1 MMKILSIILFSLCFS
16 NSAWAA
22 PAKNLD
28 TYWQPFATTESIAV
42 NHQPWQLLLD
52 NYLSIDAQQQTFFAY
67 AKVTAQHRQ
76 VLNKYIANLSALDP
90 LLLTRAQQK
99 AYWINLY
106 NAATVNLIVEK
117 YPVKTITKLGKGF
130 FSFGPWDDK
139 LLKINHRKLTL
150 NDIEHRILRP
160 IYNDARIHY
169 AVNCASYS
177 CPNLATE
184 VYTKE
189 NTHALLEQGAKQY
202 INHSRGVSINRDKLT
217 LSSIFDW
224 YSDDFG
230 RNKTELIQHL
240 LKYAQ
245 PQLNTALVAYAQ
257 QQNMRIKYQYDWQLN
272 EHK

>member
-1 MMKILSIILFSLCFS
+1 MKLLCVILFNLCIL

-28 TYWQPFATTESIAV
+28 VYWQPFAATESIAV
-42 NHQPWQLLLD
+42 DHQPWQLLLD

-67 AKVTAQHRQ
+67 AKVTVQHRQ
-76 VLNKYIANLSALDP
+76 VLNNYIASLSALDP
-90 LLLTRAQQK
+90 LALTRAQQK

-106 NAATVNLIVEK
+106 NAATVNLILEK

-139 LLKINHRKLTL
+139 LLSVNGRKLTL

-160 IYNDARIHY
+160 IYNDERIHY

-177 CPNLATE
+177 CPNLATK
-184 VYTKE
+184 VYTKD

-202 INHSRGVSINRDKLT
+202 INHSRGVAFSKNKLT

-224 YSDDFG
+224 YQVDFG
-230 RNKTELIQHL
+230 RNDTEVIKHL
-240 LKYAQ
+240 QKYAQ
-245 PQLNTALVAYAQ
+245 PKLSAALTAYVQ
-257 QQNMRIKYQYDWQLN
+257 QGKSKIKYHYNWQLN
-272 EHK
+272 EQK